1 MLLPSPLPRKFYARD
16 THLVAKDLLG
26 KLLIR
31 KKDDKYLIGRI
42 CEVESYV
49 GEDDKASHASKGK
62 TKRTEVMYGQAGRAY
77 VYMIYGMYYCLNVVT
92 EVENF
97 PAAILI
103 RACEPIENIFSKTD
117 GPGKLC
123 REFSID
129 RTLNNHDLTTS
140 TELFIADDGFKVP
153 NSTIITTPRIG
164 VAYAGED
171 SLLPWRYV
179 YSK

>member
-1 MLLPSPLPRKFYARD
+1 MLLPTALPRNFYARD
-16 THLVAKDLLG
+16 THDVAKDLLG
-26 KLLIR
+26 KLLVR
-31 KKDDKYLIGRI
+31 KKDAKYFIGRI
-42 CEVESYV
+42 CEVECYI
-49 GEDDKASHASKGK
+49 GENDRASHASKGK
-62 TKRTEVMYGQAGRAY
+62 TKRTEVMYGEAGHAY

-103 RACEPIENIFSKTD
+103 RACEPVKNIFSKTD

-129 RTLNNHDLTTS
+129 RTCNNHDLTTS

-153 NSTIITTPRIG
+153 SSTIITTPRIG
-164 VAYAGED
+164 VAYAKED
-171 SLLPWRYV
+171 ALLPWRYL